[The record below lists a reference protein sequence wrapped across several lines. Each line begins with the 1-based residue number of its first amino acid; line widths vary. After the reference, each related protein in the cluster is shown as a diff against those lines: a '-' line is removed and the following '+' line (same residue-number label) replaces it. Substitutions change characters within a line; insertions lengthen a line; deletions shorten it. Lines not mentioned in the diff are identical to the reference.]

1 VRIVAHI
8 SDLHFGRIDPTLL
21 EPLRHAL
28 DALAP
33 HVLVVSGD
41 LTQRA
46 RSRQFRE
53 ARAFLDTLPTPQII
67 VPGNHDVPLY
77 NVVKRFYKPL
87 HDYERYISQD
97 LEPAYVDEEIAI
109 VGLNTA
115 RSMTFK
121 GGRVNE
127 EQVER
132 VRARLCDLP
141 EAMTKM
147 VVTHHPFDLPLDYD
161 DDDIVGRAP
170 MAMRVL
176 AACGAD
182 VLLAGHLH
190 TSHAGETT
198 KRHRIDGYSGIVV
211 QAGTATSTRERGEE
225 NAFNVLRTAGDE
237 IRVER
242 HAWQPVSRTFTRVK
256 TEAFRRSPTGWMRSA
271 ASNDPVPAEH

>member
-8 SDLHFGRIDPTLL
+8 SDLHFGRVDPALL

-28 DALAP
+28 ETLAP

-53 ARAFLDTLPTPQII
+53 ARAFLDTLPAPQII

-87 HDYERYISQD
+87 HNYERYISQD

-127 EQVER
+127 EQIER
-132 VRARLCDLP
+132 VHARLCDLP
-141 EAMTKM
+141 ETMTKM

-211 QAGTATSTRERGEE
+211 QAGTATSTRERGEV

-242 HAWQPVSRTFTRVK
+242 HAWQPVSRSFARVK
-256 TEAFRRSPTGWMRSA
+256 TEAFRRSPTGWMRSP
-271 ASNDPVPAEH
+271 ASKDAVPAEH

>member
-1 VRIVAHI
+1 MRIVAHI
-8 SDLHFGRIDPTLL
+8 SDLHFGRVDPALL

-28 DALAP
+28 EALAP

-141 EAMTKM
+141 ATMTKM

-225 NAFNVLRTAGDE
+225 NAFNVVRTAGDE

-242 HAWQPVSRTFTRVK
+242 HAWQLVSRTFTRVK
-256 TEAFRRSPTGWMRSA
+256 TEAFRRSPTGWMRSPA
-271 ASNDPVPAEH
+271 RNEPVPAEH

>member
-8 SDLHFGRIDPTLL
+8 SDLHFGRVDPALL

-28 DALAP
+28 EALAP

-141 EAMTKM
+141 ATMTKM

-225 NAFNVLRTAGDE
+225 NAFNVVRTAGDE

-242 HAWQPVSRTFTRVK
+242 HAWQLVSRTFTRVK
-256 TEAFRRSPTGWMRSA
+256 TEAFRRSPTGWMRSPA
-271 ASNDPVPAEH
+271 RNEPVPAEH

>member
-1 VRIVAHI
+1 MRTVAHL
-8 SDLHFGRIDPTLL
+8 SDLHFGRVDPALL
-21 EPLRHAL
+21 EPLRRAL
-28 DALAP
+28 SEIEP
-33 HVLVVSGD
+33 HVVVVSGD

-46 RSRQFRE
+46 RSGQFRE
-53 ARAFLDTLPTPQII
+53 ARAFLDTLPTPQIV

-87 HDYERYISQD
+87 SNYERYISQD
-97 LEPAYVDEEIAI
+97 LEPAYVDDEIAI

-141 EAMTKM
+141 ESMTKM
-147 VVTHHPFDLPLDYD
+147 IVTHHPFDLPLECD
-161 DDDIVGRAP
+161 DDDIAGRAS
-170 MAMRVL
+170 MAMHML

-190 TSHAGETT
+190 ASHAGETT
-198 KRHRIDGYSGIVV
+198 ERHGIDGYSGIVV

-225 NAFNVLRTAGDE
+225 NAFNVLRTDGHE

-242 HAWQPVSRTFTRVK
+242 HAWQPASHAFARVR
-256 TEAFRRSPTGWMRSA
+256 TEAFRRSPTGWARSPATGEPA
-271 ASNDPVPAEH
+271 ATAQ

>member
-1 VRIVAHI
+1 MRTVAHL
-8 SDLHFGRIDPTLL
+8 SDLHFGRVDPALLDPLRRALTEL
-21 EPLRHAL
+21 EP
-28 DALAP
+28 
-33 HVLVVSGD
+33 HVVVVSGD

-46 RSRQFRE
+46 RSGQFRE

-77 NVVKRFYKPL
+77 NVLKRFYKPL
-87 HDYERYISQD
+87 SNYERYISQD
-97 LEPAYVDEEIAI
+97 LEPAYVDEEIAV

-115 RSMTFK
+115 RSMTLK

-132 VRARLCDLP
+132 VRARLCSLP
-141 EAMTKM
+141 ETMTKM
-147 VVTHHPFDLPLDYD
+147 IVTHHPFDLPLDRD
-161 DDDIVGRAP
+161 NDDIVGRAS

-190 TSHAGETT
+190 ASHAGETT
-198 KRHRIDGYSGIVV
+198 ERHRIDGYSGIVV

-225 NAFNVLRTAGDE
+225 NAFNVLRTDGQE
-237 IRVER
+237 IRVEH
-242 HAWQPVSRTFTRVK
+242 HAWQPVSQRFARVK
-256 TEAFRRSPTGWMRSA
+256 AEAFRRSRAGWARIP
-271 ASNDPVPAEH
+271 ASEQPVPTAH